1 MASLRG
7 LSKSSEKIGDEISKV
22 RKLFK
27 TAYLIYS

>member
-27 TAYLIYS
+27 TA